1 MRDPRLMEVPQSR
14 PDYQQNV
21 RCWRKATQHL
31 HQLGWPAVKQDVPC
45 SAGAR
50 TTRGRSHRSSTNN
63 MSPGLEIDQRAGA
76 DEIGAVETADSR
88 RETGNVG
95 VVVLILQVDGRSCD
109 VDFLSNAATGAPKC
123 ARRCAER

>member
-1 MRDPRLMEVPQSR
+1 VRVLETGCVTLASCKCLKSR

-50 TTRGRSHRSSTNN
+50 TTRGRSHRASTNN

-76 DEIGAVETADSR
+76 DEIRTAETADSR
-88 RETGNVG
+88 RGTGNVG
-95 VVVLILQVDGRSCD
+95 VVVLILQ
-109 VDFLSNAATGAPKC
+109 
-123 ARRCAER
+123 